1 MNKCKKIKVLVK
13 GWGELSGCRGDNLG
27 KLLASNGILTLP
39 CGGRG
44 LCGLCRVKILDGET
58 NELTIYEKIH
68 GIKKPWRLACRVTV
82 HDDLIVEVLKTSE
95 IKPIIYTLNIPIKN
109 PDPLIR
115 EINCYKEIGTE
126 TLLYKQ
132 EHPNPLHTLLFN
144 EKIVMISPI
153 KVEKI
158 LLVDL
163 GTTKIAYQVI
173 DLEGNI
179 IVENVLINPLVRYG
193 SDIITRMSYILDDP
207 SKLVEMMKELHKSV
221 EKLAK
226 ENKASFILLAG
237 NSVMEHLYLGLN
249 IESLAMKP
257 YRPVLYGP
265 FIIYTGLYPTLV
277 APIIEGFVGGDA
289 YSELIASLYMN
300 MPKPYLIIDLGTN
313 TEVLLVTKDKIYVT
327 STPAGPAFEGFISRG
342 SHIMFGG
349 ITRIWI
355 KEIIDEKPIF
365 GYSYVGSPHGLL
377 GTGVI
382 SLVASLYVNGFID
395 KGGRFVKGYV
405 NTDFGKA
412 FIIDQENNV
421 LFTQRDLREFQKAYA
436 AVKSAWRIL
445 LDKAGIS
452 GEDLKYVIISGS
464 FGSALSPK
472 DLIVLGMVPL
482 KDEERIFISGNLV
495 LLGLKIMTLKR
506 DYYSKYNE
514 IRKGIYHVN
523 LADEP
528 NYMDVWVKELYF
540 NS

>member
-1 MNKCKKIKVLVK
+1 MIKCRKIKVLVK

-27 KLLASNGILTLP
+27 KLLASNGILPLP

-44 LCGLCRVKILDGET
+44 LCGLCRVKILAGET

-82 HDDLIVEVLKTSE
+82 HDDLVVEIPKISE
-95 IKPIIYTLNIPIKN
+95 IEYVMYTLNIPIKN

-115 EINCYKEIGTE
+115 ETHSYKEIQKE
-126 TLLYKQ
+126 TYLYKE

-144 EKIVMISPI
+144 KKVVMTSPV

-173 DLEGNI
+173 DLDGNI
-179 IVENVLINPLVRYG
+179 LVENLLINPLVRYG
-193 SDIITRMSYILDDP
+193 SDIITRMSYILDYP
-207 SKLVEMMKELHKSV
+207 SKLVEMMNELHKSI

-226 ENKASFILLAG
+226 ENNVCYILLAG
-237 NSVMEHLYLGLN
+237 NSVMEHLYLGLS

-265 FIIYTGLYPTLV
+265 FLTYTGPYPTLV

-289 YSELIASLYMN
+289 YSELIATLYMDL
-300 MPKPYLIIDLGTN
+300 PKPYLIIDLGTN
-313 TEVLLVTKDKIYVT
+313 TEVMLVTRDKIYVT

-342 SHIMFGG
+342 SHIAFGG
-349 ITRIWI
+349 ITRVWI
-355 KEIIDEKPIF
+355 KEIVDEKPVF
-365 GYSYVGSPHGLL
+365 GYSYIGSPHGLL
-377 GTGVI
+377 GAGVL
-382 SLVASLYVNGFID
+382 SLVASLYAKGFID
-395 KGGRFVKGYV
+395 KSGRFVKGYA
-405 NTDFGKA
+405 NTDSGKA
-412 FIIDQENNV
+412 FIIDQKNNV

-452 GEDLKYVIISGS
+452 REDLKYVIISGS

-472 DLIVLGMVPL
+472 DLIVLGIVPL
-482 KDEERIFISGNLV
+482 KDEEKIVISGNLV
-495 LLGLKIMTLKR
+495 LLGLKIMTMKR

-514 IRKGIYHVN
+514 IRGKLYHIN

-540 NS
+540 SS